1 MNEPIDLGS
10 LIPIAAVPAVLPLS
24 PSGKPVHVSAVHR
37 WVDKG
42 LRGVRLRVT
51 AVGGRLHTSREWL
64 RDFFD
69 GVAAARGLAASDP
82 PPPPRTPARREREV
96 AQAAAACEAAGY

>member
-1 MNEPIDLGS
+1 MSEPIDLGS
-10 LIPIAAVPAVLPLS
+10 LIPLSAVPAVLP
-24 PSGKPVHVSAVHR
+24 PSRNGKPVHVSAVHR

-42 LRGVRLRVT
+42 LRGCRLRVT

-69 GVAAARGLAASDP
+69 AVAAARGLAASDP
-82 PPPPRTPARREREV
+82 PPPPRTPARRERDV
-96 AQAAAACEAAGY
+96 ARAAADLERAGY